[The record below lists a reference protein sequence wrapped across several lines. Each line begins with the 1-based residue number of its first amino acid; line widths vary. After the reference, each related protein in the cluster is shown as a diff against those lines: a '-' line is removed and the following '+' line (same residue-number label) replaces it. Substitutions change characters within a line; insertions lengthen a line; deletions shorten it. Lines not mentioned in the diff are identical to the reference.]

1 MKAAQQIVHI
11 ITDLNP
17 GGAETMLARLLALL
31 KRGNIRFHVISLTG
45 DGKIGEL
52 LRAEGIPVSVLGF
65 DPQSPNPLLFFKLV
79 KLLLQLKPDG
89 VHTWLYHADL
99 LGGLAARLAGNIPV
113 IWALHNSTL
122 DSTSSKRR
130 TLRVVRLCAWL
141 SHFVPQK
148 ITCCS
153 TVSRD
158 LHIQLGYK
166 AEKMVFIPNGFD
178 LEVFQP
184 NADARLSVRAELGLF
199 PETPLVGFMARFDP
213 QKDLNN
219 FIQAASLLHQ
229 RLPEVRFLLAGTG
242 IQYENTLLVKWI
254 NQAQMNGKIFL
265 LGRRDDTPRLTAALD
280 LATVSSAYGE
290 AFPLV
295 IGEAM
300 SCEVPCVATDVG
312 DSKMIIGATGRV
324 VPPRDPQALADAWY
338 AMLSLPASER
348 RALGRKARQIIAD
361 HYSISVSAERHQNLY
376 RDAFNLAD

>member
-11 ITDLNP
+11 ITDLKP
-17 GGAETMLARLLALL
+17 GGAETMLARLLAVL
-31 KRGNIRFHVISLTG
+31 KSGDIRFHVISLTG
-45 DGKIGEL
+45 DGKIGEM

-65 DPQSPNPLLFFKLV
+65 DPQSPNPLLFFTLV
-79 KLLLQLKPDG
+79 KLLRQLKPDG
-89 VHTWLYHADL
+89 IHTWLYHADL

-113 IWALHNSTL
+113 VWALHNSTL

-148 ITCCS
+148 ITYCS

-178 LEVFQP
+178 LDVFQP
-184 NADARLSVRAELGLF
+184 NADARLSVRAELGLS

-219 FIQAASLLHQ
+219 FIQAAALLNQ
-229 RLPEVRFLLAGTG
+229 RMPEVRFLLAGMG
-242 IQYENTLLVKWI
+242 IQNENAVL
-254 NQAQMNGKIFL
+254 AQWLDQSKMQGMIYL

-312 DSKMIIGATGRV
+312 DSKMIIGTTGRV

-348 RALGRKARQIIAD
+348 RALGYQARQIIAD

-376 RDAFNLAD
+376 RDAFNLVD

>member
-1 MKAAQQIVHI
+1 MKAANQIVHI
-11 ITDLNP
+11 ITDLKP
-17 GGAETMLARLLALL
+17 GGAETMLARLLAVI
-31 KRGNIRFHVISLTG
+31 KGGDIQYHVISLTS

-52 LRAEGIPVSVLGF
+52 LRAEDIPVSILGF
-65 DPQSPNPLLFFKLV
+65 DPQNPDPLLFIKLV
-79 KLLLQLKPDG
+79 NLLRHLKPDG

-141 SHFVPQK
+141 SHFVPKK
-148 ITCCS
+148 ITYCS

-178 LEVFQP
+178 LDVFQP
-184 NADARLSVRAELGLF
+184 NADARLSVRAELGLS
-199 PETPLVGFMARFDP
+199 PETPLIGFMARFDP

-219 FIQAASLLHQ
+219 FIQAAALLNQ
-229 RLPEVRFLLAGTG
+229 QMPEVRFLLAGMG
-242 IQYENTLLVKWI
+242 IQNENAVL
-254 NQAQMNGKIFL
+254 AQWLDQSKMRGIIHL
-265 LGRRDDTPRLTAALD
+265 LGRRDDVPRLTAALD

-312 DSKMIIGATGRV
+312 DSRWIIADTGRV
-324 VPPRDPQALADAWY
+324 VPPRDPQALAAAWY
-338 AMLSLPASER
+338 ALLSLPASER

-376 RDAFNLAD
+376 RAAFNLAN